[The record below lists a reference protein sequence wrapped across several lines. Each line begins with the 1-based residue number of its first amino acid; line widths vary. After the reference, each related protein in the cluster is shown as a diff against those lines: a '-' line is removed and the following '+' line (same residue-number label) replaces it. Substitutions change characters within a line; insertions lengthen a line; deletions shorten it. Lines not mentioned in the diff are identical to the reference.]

1 MAVLSCIDALGSQ
14 AGLFAAFL
22 SAFLIELLSRLEED
36 PKDVI
41 QDILIYQTLMMR
53 NASLGPYEPSTF
65 SPPNNIVVV
74 NTLFYASLSLM
85 LLAAFIAMLIKNWV
99 REFDRGL
106 RGMSIS
112 EQRAKTREF
121 RYQGLVYWK
130 LSGMVA
136 ILPILIQISL
146 LLFFIGLALFL
157 FHIDTFSSAIVVAA
171 LGIGFLFYAITT
183 TISAVIT
190 SSPFRSPL
198 SRGLGALYRRFHA
211 TICPRIDYFFSKGM
225 DITPISFHASLLS
238 RFRLFLLKARPYPE
252 GQLVE
257 PFADDIAD
265 SINLNVSKKALE
277 WLYRNVPTSRHS
289 EQLHWAVWTTAS
301 SPAFRAPLFLP
312 IPPWI
317 MAQFRYVP
325 SFLDDYPLSTCL
337 ALATIFSR
345 TDQPDRDL
353 AQTILDRLKPATTPW
368 HELVRAMIKSVFEP
382 EASDEIISLICKRNL
397 EMKELIWMLETL
409 HRYSSNRFRWLGIV
423 RAEGVLIAIC
433 RESLRSLI
441 VNVERLATPEG
452 SLLADSTIILA
463 ADALLPLPP
472 LRDRQWQPVLLE
484 RELRPW
490 TLPGLRNTLL
500 IRRIVESSHS
510 AEFDP
515 ALLPLAQEFF
525 FLLFLYLVRR
535 ESRVLATS
543 YLNIIARNDHSA
555 LWAQSLAT
563 FVSTMT
569 HPEVILG
576 ARLWMAPLE
585 DRAALIRDYN
595 FEYTPTIEMDYMAD
609 LFTTYDAHLGGAH
622 DLDPALLVAL
632 LSNSTPRYSST
643 AGWLTKNPL
652 KNSWWFLT
660 ALTIVGN
667 AIPDD
672 RVPEVWSD
680 DTILNLVASR
690 QLQRI
695 HVRSARLSPPQQ
707 LPMVTSFLQS
717 QEFIITLLALKLSIV
732 MMEPIPLSGSANNPT
747 PAQSPPRH
755 IPNSVR
761 VIFNSNLP
769 RQQILQSWVV
779 FQALMDQWGNIPAD
793 WKCAFVTAFWPLSRR
808 PLPRLK
814 YGSENGALENV
825 LKMVITWDFVQAMQ
839 EEPEFAECDGFDWFV
854 ALWKFGRAAGQEGE
868 DVNPGEKDQEARF
881 SEEAA
886 DISGPLVLGALC
898 KLLSATPDV
907 LIIPLLLRIH
917 AFIHHMGHD
926 STVLLRD
933 PTLARLED
941 LSPLKYTRFSCNLFF
956 D

>member
-1 MAVLSCIDALGSQ
+1 M
-14 AGLFAAFL
+14 FAAFL

-53 NASLGPYEPSTF
+53 NASLGPYEPPTF
-65 SPPNNIVVV
+65 SPPNHIVAV
-74 NTLFYASLSLM
+74 NALFYASLSLM

-106 RGMSIS
+106 RGMSIA

-121 RYQGLVYWK
+121 RYQGLVHWK

-146 LLFFIGLALFL
+146 LLFSIGLALFL
-157 FHIDTFSSAIVVAA
+157 FHIDTYSSAIIIAA

-183 TISAVIT
+183 SISAVIT

-211 TICPRIDYFFSKGM
+211 AICPRIDYFYSNGM

-238 RFRLFLLKARPYPE
+238 RFRLFLLNARPYPE

-257 PFADDIAD
+257 PFADDITD

-289 EQLHWAVWTTAS
+289 EQLHCAVWTTAS
-301 SPAFRAPLFLP
+301 SPAFRTPLFLP

-317 MAQFRYVP
+317 MAQFQYVP
-325 SFLDDYPLSTCL
+325 SFLDGYPPATGL
-337 ALATIFSR
+337 ALATIYSR
-345 TDQPDRDL
+345 TDQPDRGL
-353 AQTILDRLKPATTPW
+353 AQTMLDRLKPAATPW
-368 HELVRAMIKSVFEP
+368 HELVRVMIKSVFEP
-382 EASDEIISLICKRNL
+382 EASHEIISLIRKRNL
-397 EMKELIWMLETL
+397 EIKELIWMLETL
-409 HRYSSNRFRWLGIV
+409 HQYCSNRIRWLGIV
-423 RAEGVLIAIC
+423 RSERVLIAIC

-441 VNVERLATPEG
+441 IDVEGLATPEG
-452 SLLADSTIILA
+452 SLLADSAIILA

-472 LRDRQWQPVLLE
+472 LRDRQWQPLLLE
-484 RELRPW
+484 RESRPW
-490 TLPGLRNTLL
+490 TLPSLRNTLL

-510 AEFDP
+510 TEFDS

-525 FLLFLYLVRR
+525 FLLFIYLVRR

-543 YLNIIARNDHSA
+543 YLNIIAGNDRTA
-555 LWAQSLAT
+555 LWAPVLAT
-563 FVSTMT
+563 FASTMT
-569 HPEVILG
+569 HSEVILS
-576 ARLWMAPLE
+576 ARLWATPLE
-585 DRAALIRDYN
+585 DRATLIQGYN
-595 FEYTPTIEMDYMAD
+595 FEYTPTIERDYMTD
-609 LFTTYDAHLGGAH
+609 LFTTYDAHLGDTH
-622 DLDPALLVAL
+622 DPDPAILVAL

-643 AGWLTKNPL
+643 AEWLTKNPL
-652 KNSWWFLT
+652 RNSWWYLT
-660 ALTIVGN
+660 ALTIVGDV
-667 AIPDD
+667 IPDD
-672 RVPEVWSD
+672 RVPEVWND
-680 DTILNLVASR
+680 YRILNLIASK

-695 HVRSARLSPPQQ
+695 HSQSARLSPPQQ
-707 LPMVTSFLQS
+707 FPIVASFLQS
-717 QEFIITLLALKLSIV
+717 QEFIIALLALKLSIAN
-732 MMEPIPLSGSANNPT
+732 MEPIPISGGANNPT

-755 IPNSVR
+755 LPNSVQ
-761 VIFNSNLP
+761 VIFNSDLP
-769 RQQILQSWVV
+769 RQQILQSWVAI
-779 FQALMDQWGNIPAD
+779 QALVDRWDNIPAD
-793 WKCAFVTAFWPLSRR
+793 WRCAFVTAFWPLSRR

-814 YGSENGALENV
+814 YESKDGALKNA
-825 LKMVITWDFVQAMQ
+825 LKQVITWDFVQAMQ
-839 EEPEFAECDGFDWFV
+839 EEPEFAECDGFDWFI
-854 ALWKFGRAAGQEGE
+854 ALWYLGRVIEHE
-868 DVNPGEKDQEARF
+868 DDDVNPGEKDQEGGML
-881 SEEAA
+881 EETA
-886 DISGPLVLGALC
+886 DISGSLVLDALC

-907 LIIPLLLRIH
+907 LIIPLLPRIQV
-917 AFIHHMGHD
+917 FIHHMDHD

-941 LSPLKYTRFSCNLFF
+941 LRSLKYTRFSCNLFL

>member
-1 MAVLSCIDALGSQ
+1 MLSCTDALGLQ

-65 SPPNNIVVV
+65 SPPNHIVAV
-74 NTLFYASLSLM
+74 NALFYASLSLM

-121 RYQGLVYWK
+121 RYQGLVYWR
-130 LSGMVA
+130 LSGMVV

-146 LLFFIGLALFL
+146 LLFSIGLALFL
-157 FHIDTFSSAIVVAA
+157 FHIDTLSSAIIVAT

-183 TISAVIT
+183 AISAVIT

-211 TICPRIDYFFSKGM
+211 AICPQIDYFYSKGM
-225 DITPISFHASLLS
+225 DITPISFHSSLRS

-252 GQLVE
+252 GQFVE

-265 SINLNVSKKALE
+265 SVNLNVSKKALE

-301 SPAFRAPLFLP
+301 SPAFRTPLFLP
-312 IPPWI
+312 MPPWI
-317 MAQFRYVP
+317 MAQYQYVP
-325 SFLDDYPLSTCL
+325 SFLDGYSPSTCF
-337 ALATIFSR
+337 ALATIYSR
-345 TDQPDRDL
+345 TDQPDRDM
-353 AQTILDRLKPATTPW
+353 AQAMLDRLKLAATPW
-368 HELVRAMIKSVFEP
+368 HELVRAMIRSVFEP
-382 EASDEIISLICKRNL
+382 EASHEITSLIRKRNL
-397 EMKELIWMLETL
+397 EVKELIWMLETL
-409 HRYSSNRFRWLGIV
+409 HRFCSNRIRWLGIV
-423 RAEGVLIAIC
+423 RSERVLIAIC

-441 VNVERLATPEG
+441 VNVEGLATPEG
-452 SLLADSTIILA
+452 SLLADSAIILA
-463 ADALLPLPP
+463 ADALLPLP
-472 LRDRQWQPVLLE
+472 LLLDRQWQPLLLE
-484 RELRPW
+484 RESRPW
-490 TLPGLRNTLL
+490 TLPSLRNTLL

-543 YLNIIARNDHSA
+543 YLNIIAGNDRTA
-555 LWAQSLAT
+555 LWTPALAT
-563 FVSTMT
+563 FASTMT

-576 ARLWMAPLE
+576 ARLWVAPLE
-585 DRAALIRDYN
+585 DRTAIIQDYN
-595 FEYTPTIEMDYMAD
+595 FKYTPTIERDYMTD
-609 LFTTYDAHLGGAH
+609 LFTTYDARLSDTH
-622 DLDPALLVAL
+622 DPDPALLVAL

-643 AGWLTKNPL
+643 AGWLTENPL
-652 KNSWWFLT
+652 RNSWWYLT
-660 ALTIVGN
+660 ALTIVGD

-672 RVPEVWSD
+672 RIPEVWTD
-680 DTILNLVASR
+680 YRILNLIASG
-690 QLQRI
+690 QLRRI
-695 HVRSARLSPPQQ
+695 HGRSARLSPPQQ
-707 LPMVTSFLQS
+707 SPIVASFLQS
-717 QEFIITLLALKLSIV
+717 QEFIIALLALKISIV
-732 MMEPIPLSGSANNPT
+732 TMEPIPLSGGATNPT
-747 PAQSPPRH
+747 PAQSAPRH
-755 IPNSVR
+755 LPNSVR
-761 VIFNSNLP
+761 VIFNSDLP

-779 FQALMDQWGNIPAD
+779 IRALMDRWGNIPAD
-793 WKCAFVTAFWPLSRR
+793 WRCAFVTAFWPLSRR

-814 YGSENGALENV
+814 YESENDAPETL
-825 LKMVITWDFVQAMQ
+825 LKKVITWDFVQAMQ

-854 ALWKFGRAAGQEGE
+854 ALWSFGRAVEHEGE
-868 DVNPGEKDQEARF
+868 NVNPREKDQAGGF
-881 SEEAA
+881 LEETA
-886 DISGPLVLGALC
+886 DISGPLVLDALC

-907 LIIPLLLRIH
+907 LIIPLLPRIH
-917 AFIHHMGHD
+917 IFIQHMDHD

-941 LSPLKYTRFSCNLFF
+941 LRSLKHTRFSCNLFF